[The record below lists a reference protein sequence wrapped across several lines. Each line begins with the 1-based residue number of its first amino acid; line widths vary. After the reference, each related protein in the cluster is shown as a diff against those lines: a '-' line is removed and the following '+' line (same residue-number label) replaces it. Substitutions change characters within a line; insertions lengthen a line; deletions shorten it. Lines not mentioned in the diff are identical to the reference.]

1 MTLVVK
7 EIRDAFREAK
17 VSDEAA
23 DAAGKII
30 ADQDAR
36 VEKVESRLN
45 LLTWMVGTNVV
56 LTIAVIGGVIGILTR
71 LH

>member
-1 MTLVVK
+1 MTMVVK

-17 VSDEAA
+17 VSDATA
-23 DAAGKII
+23 DAAGAVI
-30 ADQDAR
+30 AAQDAR
-36 VEKVESRLN
+36 VTQVESRLS

-56 LTIAVIGGVIGILTR
+56 LTIAEIGGIIGILTR

>member
-1 MTLVVK
+1 MTTVVK
-7 EIRDAFREAK
+7 EIRDAFREAN
-17 VSDEAA
+17 VSEQTA

-45 LLTWMVGTNVV
+45 LLTWMIGTNVV